1 MCAESKLGGAHSRSA
16 CMAWLG
22 GMVMDMPPHLVS
34 NRLKK
39 ELLWMVPHI
48 VDASIENA
56 IE

>member
-1 MCAESKLGGAHSRSA
+1 MCAESKRGGAHSRSA